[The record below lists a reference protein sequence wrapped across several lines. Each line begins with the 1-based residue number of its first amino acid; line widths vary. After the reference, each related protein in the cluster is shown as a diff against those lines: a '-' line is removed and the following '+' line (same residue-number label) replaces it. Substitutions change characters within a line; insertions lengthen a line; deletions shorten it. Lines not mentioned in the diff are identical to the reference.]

1 VNVLDASALLAL
13 LFRERG
19 HAAVKDVIT
28 DCCISSVNLSEVL
41 GRFSRDG
48 HDPHEAYSR
57 IKASPVEIVPFGGQ
71 HAVLAAALVPQARP
85 LGLSLGDRAC
95 LALSISRNCPAL
107 TADRVW
113 SELDVPIDIIQIRNG
128 ATA

>member
-1 VNVLDASALLAL
+1 LNVLDASALLAF

-19 HAAVKDVIT
+19 HRTVENVIT
-28 DCCISSVNLSEVL
+28 DCCIGSVNLSEVL

-48 HDPHEAYSR
+48 HDPHETYRR
-57 IKASPVEIVPFGGQ
+57 IEASAVEIVPFVGE
-71 HAVLAAALVPQARP
+71 HAVLAAALVPQTQS

-95 LALSISRNCPAL
+95 LALSISRNCPGL

-113 SELDVPIDIIQIRNG
+113 SELELPIDIIQIRNG
-128 ATA
+128 AAP

>member
-1 VNVLDASALLAL
+1 MNVLDASALLAF

-19 HAAVKDVIT
+19 HRAVERVIT
-28 DCCISSVNLSEVL
+28 DCCIGSVNVCEVL

-48 HDPHEAYSR
+48 HDPHTAFRKIE
-57 IKASPVEIVPFGGQ
+57 ASPVEIVPFIGE
-71 HAVLAAALVPQARP
+71 HAVLAAALVPQTQS
-85 LGLSLGDRAC
+85 LGLSMGDRAC

-113 SELDVPIDIIQIRNG
+113 SELELPIDIIQIRDG
-128 ATA
+128 AAA